1 MGKIKL
7 TEDRVFSIVVYLLLT
22 ILTIL
27 VALPLIYVL
36 GGSLAPRSEFVT
48 RNFFIFPK
56 EISFDAYIYLFN
68 NKEFL
73 HALKNSI
80 VITGVG
86 VCINMLLTTL
96 MAYGLSK
103 QWLPG
108 RRVINFMVLF
118 TMLFSGGM
126 IPLYIIVN
134 SLGLLDSY
142 WALWLVGAVSP
153 FYLIVMRG
161 LFGNIPHELEEAARI
176 DGCGEWRLLFSISL
190 PLAKPA
196 LATFT
201 IFYIVEHWNSYFD
214 AILYLHDPDKMPL
227 QVLLRRLIIMEEEF
241 FDPNIADILFSQA
254 VPLAAIIVT
263 IAPLIIIFPFFQKY
277 FNKGFLLGSVKD

>member
-7 TEDRVFSIVVYLLLT
+7 NEDRIFSVVVYLLLT
-22 ILTIL
+22 IITIL

-36 GGSLAPRSEFVT
+36 GGSLAPQSEFIT

-68 NKEFL
+68 NQEFL
-73 HALKNSI
+73 NALKNSI

-86 VCINMLLTTL
+86 VFINMLLTTL

-103 QWLPG
+103 KWLPG
-108 RRVINFMVLF
+108 RSVINFMVLF

-134 SLGLLDSY
+134 NLGLLDSY

-161 LFGNIPHELEEAARI
+161 LFGNIPNELEEAARI

-201 IFYIVEHWNSYFD
+201 IFYIVAHWNSYFE
-214 AILYLHDPDKMPL
+214 ATLYLHDPDKMPL
-227 QVLLRRLIIMEEEF
+227 QVLLRRLIIMDEDL
-241 FDPNIADILFSQA
+241 FDPNIADVLFSQA
-254 VPLAAIIVT
+254 VPLAAIIIT
-263 IAPLIIIFPFFQKY
+263 IAPLIIIFPFFQRY